1 METRHRNVLL
11 HLANPSIGNEV
22 RGLVRELAALAGVSR
37 VVPVSR
43 VSRVLLVAYDPSV
56 IAVRTL
62 LACAR
67 RGWSAARLV
76 GV

>member
-1 METRHRNVLL
+1 METRHSNVLL
-11 HLANPSIGNEV
+11 HLASPSVGSEV
-22 RGLVRELAALAGVSR
+22 RGLVRELGALAGVCR

-43 VSRVLLVAYDPSV
+43 VSRVLLIAYDPSV
-56 IAVRTL
+56 IAVRTV